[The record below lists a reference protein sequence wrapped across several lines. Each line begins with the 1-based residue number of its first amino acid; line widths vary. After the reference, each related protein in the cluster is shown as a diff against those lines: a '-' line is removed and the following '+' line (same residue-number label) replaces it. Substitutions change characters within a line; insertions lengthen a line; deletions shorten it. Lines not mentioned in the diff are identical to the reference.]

1 MKCVKKQLEPTTFIE
16 WKAQENEEWQ
26 PSYATLQN
34 PEKRSLH
41 EALLTEQ
48 GHVCCYCGRAI
59 SLASSHIEHFQPQ
72 ELREDLALEYEN
84 LHTSCIREVAP
95 GAPLHCGH
103 AKGSELTENLIIS
116 PMDADCEGRF
126 LYSSQDGAIYP
137 TDKEDV
143 SATYMIRLLKLD
155 VSFLQV
161 RRAEALKN
169 VFDND
174 FVESATDEELTQ
186 LARAYRA
193 LDGTGQMASFGHV
206 LSRFAEQLLGQRI

>member
-1 MKCVKKQLEPTTFIE
+1 MKCVKKHLEPMTFID

-34 PEKRSLH
+34 PEKRILH

-48 GHVCCYCGRAI
+48 GHVCCYCGRTI
-59 SLASSHIEHFQPQ
+59 SLADSHIEHFQPQ
-72 ELREDLALEYEN
+72 ELREDLALDYEN
-84 LHTSCIREVAP
+84 LHTSCIREVFP

-103 AKGSELTENLIIS
+103 AKGSELTANRFIS
-116 PMDADCEGRF
+116 PKEADCEGRF

-137 TDKEDV
+137 TDQKDD
-143 SATYMIRLLKLD
+143 SATYMIGLLKLD
-155 VSFLQV
+155 VSFLQA

-169 VFDND
+169 VFDNE
-174 FVESATDEELTQ
+174 FLESATKEELAQ

-193 LDGTGQMASFGHV
+193 LDGTGRITSFGHV